1 MTNFDHLN
9 NIERRLID
17 NLRTGTHKGGTAWTS
32 GSVSVFGEFP
42 EPEDLK
48 YPCIILSQRASGL
61 EEKFFGQAVSVTV
74 SGTKSDAYGELY
86 GASYDVSLMV
96 DKTSSMTPAGQTDV
110 YKQRRLLNYIMLNV
124 ANVFMDSSFGDDAV
138 GTEVEQHIFT
148 GFRDVGYSQTLEVW
162 GASTGFIITFKN
174 TR

>member
-1 MTNFDHLN
+1 MTEFDHLN

-17 NLRTGTHKGGTAWTS
+17 NLRTGTHKGGTAWAL
-32 GSVSVFGEFP
+32 GEVSVFGEFP
-42 EPEDLK
+42 EPEDVK
-48 YPCIILSQRASGL
+48 YPCIILSQRSSGL
-61 EEKFFGQAVSVTV
+61 EEQFMGQLMTVTV
-74 SGTKSDAYGELY
+74 SGTKTDKYGELY
-86 GASYDVSLMV
+86 GAAYDCSIMV
-96 DKTSSMTPAGQTDV
+96 AKDSSMTPAGQTDV
-110 YKQRRLLNYIMLNV
+110 YKQRRLLNYIMLNA

-148 GFRDVGYSQTLEVW
+148 GFRDVGYSQALEVW